1 MTLAD
6 ALDLSTNDL
15 KNMNIKEL
23 RQTAKTLFS
32 GLNKRVKRLE
42 TAIKKGENIAEDALS
57 KVRREGGKFKS
68 GDKDKDRLINEIR
81 RAQRFGRMETST
93 IKGAKKVAE
102 ERKGEGITG
111 RETSIINTWL
121 RMIDEGEVVY
131 RTRSEVVAQVK
142 GYSEVVSDLD
152 FSEYTDEE
160 IVRMIDNGWEKP
172 GDKVGEDSGWQ
183 EMGDSDDEF
192 WD

>member
-1 MTLAD
+1 MTLAQS
-6 ALDLSTNDL
+6 LDLSTNDL
-15 KNMNIKEL
+15 KNMNMKEL

-32 GLNKRVKRLE
+32 GMNKRIKRLE
-42 TAIKKGENIAEDALS
+42 TVIKKGENIAEDSLS
-57 KVRREGGKFKS
+57 KVKREGGKFKS
-68 GDKDKDRLINEIR
+68 GGKDKDRLINEIR

-93 IKGAKKVAE
+93 IKGAKKIFE
-102 ERKGEGITG
+102 SRKGEGITG
-111 RETSIINTWL
+111 RETSIINTWIV
-121 RMIDEGEVVY
+121 MVDDGEIRY
-131 RTRSEVVAQVK
+131 RTRSEIVAQVK
-142 GYSEVVSDLD
+142 GYSNVVTDLD

-160 IVRMIDNGWEKP
+160 IVRMIDNDWEKP